1 MRAST
6 QPPRKGFVRHDLRNR
21 VAVIT
26 GASSGIGRAAA
37 LAFAREGVRVVL
49 GARRADRLQE
59 TVEALRSAG
68 GAARS
73 LQIDVT
79 RLEEVTRLVREAVA
93 AFGRLDLLVN
103 NAGLG
108 YFGRLESMPMDRKS
122 TRLNS
127 S

>member
-49 GARRADRLQE
+49 GAGGGVGFGGGGGAVGLGARRADRLQE
-59 TVEALRSAG
+59 TVEAIRSAG
-68 GAARS
+68 GEARA
-73 LQIDVT
+73 LQTDVT
-79 RLEEVTRLVREAVA
+79 RLEEVTRLVREAV
-93 AFGRLDLLVN
+93 
-103 NAGLG
+103 
-108 YFGRLESMPMDRKS
+108 
-122 TRLNS
+122 
-127 S
+127 